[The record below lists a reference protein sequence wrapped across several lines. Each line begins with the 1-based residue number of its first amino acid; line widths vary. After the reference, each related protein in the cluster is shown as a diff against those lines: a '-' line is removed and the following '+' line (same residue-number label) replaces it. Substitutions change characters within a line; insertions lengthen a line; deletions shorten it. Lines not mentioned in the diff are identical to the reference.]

1 MTLVGLEGR
10 QRFIRLVHRNL
21 GLEAFFEAADRTLAR
36 LIDFDSSCWLSLDPS
51 TLLPTGH
58 FTREVA
64 SDHLMEL
71 AANEFLE
78 DDVNKFAD
86 LARADRPVGVLSQ
99 ATHGHPLKSPRFANI
114 LAPHGYGEGDELRAT
129 FRDGE
134 GVWGCV
140 AVHRRLGTFSERDA
154 DVVAEMSDYIGQG
167 IRRAVLATG
176 LAVGNGHDS
185 PGVIVLRGD
194 DTLESM
200 TPSARKWLGEIVDA
214 TGVNAPVPLVV
225 ISLADKAR
233 QAFDGTTG
241 EVAAIRVP
249 RKSGG
254 WLLMHAALLQ
264 GDDQGSVA
272 VTLHPATQPEIA
284 SLIVEA
290 YGLSK
295 REREVT
301 RLVLVGFSTEE
312 MADNL
317 HVSKYTVQDHL
328 KAIFT
333 KVGVHSRRELVAQI
347 FLRHYAPRLEAGS
360 GVAPNG
366 QARWP
371 MESNSG

>member
-1 MTLVGLEGR
+1 VTLVGLERR
-10 QRFIRLVHRNL
+10 QRFIRLIHRNL
-21 GLEAFFEAADRTLAR
+21 GLEAFFEEADRMLAR
-36 LIDFDSSCWLSLDPS
+36 LIEFDSSCWLSLDPS
-51 TLLPTGH
+51 TLLPTSH

-99 ATHGHPLKSPRFANI
+99 ATHGHPLESPRFAHI
-114 LAPHGYGEGDELRAT
+114 LAPHGYGDGDELRAT
-129 FRDGE
+129 FRIGD

-140 AVHRRLGTFSERDA
+140 AVHRRVGTFSERDA
-154 DVVAEMSDYIGQG
+154 EVVADICSYIGEG

-176 LAVGNGHDS
+176 LAAGNGQDS

-200 TPSARKWLGEIVDA
+200 TPSARKWLVEIVDA
-214 TGVNAPVPLVV
+214 TGDNAPIPLVV

-233 QAFDGTTG
+233 QAFDGTSD

-254 WLLMHAALLQ
+254 WLLMHAALLE
-264 GDDQGSVA
+264 GNAQGSVA
-272 VTLHPATQPEIA
+272 VTLSTATQPEIA

-295 REREVT
+295 REREVA
-301 RLVLVGFSTEE
+301 RLVLAGLSTEE
-312 MADNL
+312 MAGNL
-317 HVSKYTVQDHL
+317 HLSTYTVQDHL
-328 KAIFT
+328 KAIFV
-333 KVGVHSRRELVAQI
+333 KVGVRSRRELVAQI
-347 FLRHYAPRLEAGS
+347 FMQHYAPRLETDS
-360 GVAPNG
+360 GVKHNG
-366 QARWP
+366 QALSP
-371 MESNSG
+371 MQSNSG

>member
-1 MTLVGLEGR
+1 VTLLGLESR
-10 QRFIRLVHRNL
+10 QRFIRLIHRNL
-21 GLEAFFEAADRTLAR
+21 GLQAFFKEADRMLAR
-36 LIDFDSSCWLSLDPS
+36 LIEFDSSCWLSLDPS
-51 TLLPTGH
+51 TLLPTSH

-71 AANEFLE
+71 AANELLE
-78 DDVNKFAD
+78 EDVNKFAD
-86 LARADRPVGVLSQ
+86 LARAGRPVGVLSQ
-99 ATHGHPLKSPRFANI
+99 ATNGRPLESPRFANI
-114 LAPHGYGEGDELRAT
+114 LAPYGYGEGDELRAT
-129 FRDGE
+129 FRVGD

-140 AVHRRLGTFSERDA
+140 AVHRRVGTFSERDA
-154 DVVAEMSDYIGQG
+154 DVVADISSYIGEG

-185 PGVIVLRGD
+185 PGVIVLHGD

-200 TPSARKWLGEIVDA
+200 TPSARKWLFEIVDA
-214 TGVNAPVPLVV
+214 TGSNAPIPLVV
-225 ISLADKAR
+225 MSLADKAR
-233 QAFDGTTG
+233 QAFDGTTD

-254 WLLMHAALLQ
+254 WLLMHAALLE

-272 VTLHPATQPEIA
+272 VTLHPAALPEIA

-301 RLVLVGFSTEE
+301 RLVLAGLSTEE

-317 HVSKYTVQDHL
+317 HVSTYTVQDHL
-328 KAIFT
+328 KAIFA

-347 FLRHYAPRLEAGS
+347 FLQHYAPRLETDS
-360 GVAPNG
+360 GMEPNG
-366 QARWP
+366 EPLWP
-371 MESNSG
+371 MQSNSG